1 MITITMNLQKL
12 EVPENTSLQ
21 QVLENSR
28 TPSSGIAVAI
38 NEQIIPKSE
47 WSSQLLKNNDQLLVI
62 QAVQGG

>member
-1 MITITMNLQKL
+1 MNLQKL